1 MLLELH
7 DIWRSFAGVPALRG
21 ASLEVGEGEAHAL
34 VGENGAGKSTMMKI
48 ISGSLRADSGELRW
62 QGAPAQFASPR
73 QAAAR
78 GIALAHQEP
87 LLAPHLTVAQN
98 LFLGHEPAR
107 LGGSLLD
114 HNSLEAQARR
124 LLEEHQLP
132 LNPGR
137 RAAHLTAAER
147 QLLELG
153 RALATGHSLL
163 ILDEPTSSL
172 GEKETEIV
180 LRTVSVLK
188 QRGTAVIY
196 ISHRLEEIGRVAERV
211 TILRDGCTVHS
222 GELAALSTPEIIR
235 HMAGRDVARWDRH
248 SCLSD
253 ESKTQEGRQE
263 CLPHREPRAPGAEVL
278 RAEKLARAGEFQDI
292 SLRLRAG
299 EILGVAGLVGSGR
312 TELCHALFGVAPAE
326 AGTIYLN
333 GQPKRIRSPQDALG
347 AGMALLTE
355 DRQRTGLLTGRPV
368 RENVSVAALR
378 AFSPG
383 GLLRLGAERAAV
395 AELAARL
402 RIAAR
407 PEQRVET
414 LSGGN
419 QQKTLVARWM
429 LTRARIFLFDEP
441 TRGIDVRAK
450 SEVFALMDELARGG
464 AAVLM
469 VSSEIPEL
477 LQVADRLLVMRRGR
491 LVQELDPARTTREEV
506 LHWAL

>member
-21 ASLEVGEGEAHAL
+21 AGLQVREGEVHAL

-48 ISGSLRADSGELRW
+48 ISGSLRPDTGTLRW
-62 QGAPAQFASPR
+62 QGAPAEFANPR

-87 LLAPHLTVAQN
+87 LLAPHLTVAEN
-98 LFLGHEPAR
+98 LYLGHEPGR
-107 LGGSLLD
+107 LGQLVLD
-114 HNSLEAQARR
+114 HQALEARARR
-124 LLEEHQLP
+124 LLEQHHLP
-132 LNPGR
+132 LDPAR
-137 RAAHLTAAER
+137 RAALLSAAER
-147 QLLELG
+147 QMLELA
-153 RALATGHSLL
+153 RALLTGQALL

-172 GEKETEIV
+172 SDKETEIV
-180 LRTVSVLK
+180 LRAVGAVK

-211 TILRDGCTVHS
+211 TILRDGRTVHS
-222 GELAALSTPEIIR
+222 GELATLSTREIIR
-235 HMAGRDVARWDRH
+235 YMAGRDVTLDRAV
-248 SCLSD
+248 
-253 ESKTQEGRQE
+253 EK
-263 CLPHREPRAPGAEVL
+263 RAPGQEVL
-278 RAEKLARAGEFQDI
+278 RAEKLGHTGQFQDI
-292 SLRLRAG
+292 SFTLRAG
-299 EILGVAGLVGSGR
+299 EILGMAGLVGSGR
-312 TELCHALFGVAPAE
+312 TELCHALFGITPAE
-326 AGTIYLN
+326 TGTIYLD
-333 GQPKRIRSPQDALG
+333 GRATPVRSPQDALRW
-347 AGMALLTE
+347 GMALLTE
-355 DRQRTGLLTGRPV
+355 DRQRTGLLVGRPV
-368 RENVSVAALR
+368 RENISVAALP
-378 AFSPG
+378 AFSPRG
-383 GLLRLGAERAAV
+383 VLRLTAERAAV
-395 AELAARL
+395 EELAGRL

-407 PEQRVET
+407 RGASQRVET

-441 TRGIDVRAK
+441 TRGIDVGAK
-450 SEVFALMDELARGG
+450 SEVFALMAELARGG

-477 LQVADRLLVMRRGR
+477 LQIADRLLVMRRGR